1 MAHEIGWFVDG
12 RVIYQRFYGAV
23 TLEELAEA
31 SRAVREFVTEGTA
44 PVHGLIDIT
53 AVHQHP
59 TSPAEIR
66 RALRDLRFDPRRGW
80 IIVIGVD
87 PITRYLASV
96 VFQLLGLRFRTLDTF
111 DEALHFLALH
121 DETLDEL
128 TLLPT
133 QA

>member
-1 MAHEIGWFVDG
+1 MAHEIGWFVKG

-23 TLEELAEA
+23 TLEELGEA
-31 SRAVREFVTEGTA
+31 SRTVSEFVAEGTA

-53 AVHQHP
+53 AVQQHP
-59 TSPAEIR
+59 TTASEIR

-80 IIVIGVD
+80 LIVIGVD

-96 VFQLLGLRFRTLDTF
+96 VFQLLGLRFRTVDTC
-111 DEALHFLALH
+111 DEALHFLAMH
-121 DETLDEL
+121 DETLDEPA
-128 TLLPT
+128 LLPT